1 MDDRLAKDLVAL
13 WQSELTA
20 MAADRELREG
30 WAAMLALWAGSANS
44 ALQMMPRAPHD
55 ASPGSARA
63 IEPAGSAP
71 AAAASQPGVAE
82 IEQLTR
88 RIAELEQRLGEFL
101 RDRPGDTTGP

>member
-30 WAAMLALWAGSANS
+30 WAAMVALWAGSANA
-44 ALQMMPRAPHD
+44 ALQMMPRPPHD
-55 ASPGSARA
+55 SAPGSPRA
-63 IEPAGSAP
+63 IEPAGPPP

-88 RIAELEQRLGEFL
+88 RIAELEQRLAEFL

>member
-30 WAAMLALWAGSANS
+30 WAAMVALCAGSAN
-44 ALQMMPRAPHD
+44 AAIQMMPRARHD
-55 ASPGSARA
+55 APSGSPRA
-63 IEPAGSAP
+63 IEPAGPAP
-71 AAAASQPGVAE
+71 AAAASQPGLAE

-101 RDRPGDTTGP
+101 RERPGEPTGP

>member
-1 MDDRLAKDLVAL
+1 MDDRLAQDLVAL

-30 WAAMLALWAGSANS
+30 WAAMVALWAGSANA
-44 ALQMMPRAPHD
+44 ALQTMPRPPHD
-55 ASPGSARA
+55 TAFGSARPV
-63 IEPAGSAP
+63 EPAGPAP
-71 AAAASQPGVAE
+71 VAAASQPGLAE

-101 RDRPGDTTGP
+101 RDRPGDPAGP